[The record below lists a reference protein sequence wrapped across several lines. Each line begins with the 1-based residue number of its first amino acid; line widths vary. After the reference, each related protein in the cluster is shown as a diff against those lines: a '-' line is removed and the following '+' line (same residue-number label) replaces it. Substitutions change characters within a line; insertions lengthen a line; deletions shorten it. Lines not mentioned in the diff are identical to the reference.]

1 MNPSTTTALSLPRR
15 RGWGWAASTA
25 EQLTG
30 LAALQALYA
39 ALPANLEPG
48 AFLRTALQ
56 RLNVQAQ
63 LASGRLDAV
72 PATGPLVL
80 VCNHPYGA
88 ADGLVLADLLLA
100 RRPDLLLLANHLLRR
115 LPQLAP
121 LILPVDVFH
130 RGASLGGVRAALRH
144 LEHGGALLLF
154 PAGEVSRLDWRAR
167 RVTDRPWAESAALL
181 ARRSGAAVVP
191 LCIEGQARWP
201 SLLAGA
207 VHPRLRTLCLAR
219 DLLQQRHS
227 IVRVHLGE
235 AVPAAELARL
245 TPASQTAYLRL
256 LSESLAQRPASA
268 ASPASTS
275 VPVAEAEPVE
285 RMEQELAALPSEYLL
300 VRQADFTVALA
311 EAAQIPVTL
320 REIGRLREL
329 SFRAVE
335 EGTGTA
341 CDLDAFDADYQ
352 HLYVWHHPTRQLV
365 GAYRLGLTQMLAARR
380 GVAAL
385 YTRTLFRYD
394 HALLQHLGPSIELG
408 RSFVVPAWQ
417 RNFRALRLL
426 WSGIAAVLDARP
438 EIRCLFGPVSISASY
453 SPLAR
458 ALMETALSTHHSD
471 AVLQRLVSP
480 RTPSRDRASRRD
492 TRPLIA
498 ALSDPALLSRVVSRL
513 DRGSGLPV
521 LLRHYLDLKGRFAG
535 FNVDADFGDT
545 LDGLVF
551 VRVADIPAPV
561 RAKFSLARTG
571 TDEPVVAAVTQ
582 TGAGAR

>member
-1 MNPSTTTALSLPRR
+1 MNSHAPNILSLPRP

-25 EQLTG
+25 ERLTG
-30 LAALQALYA
+30 LAALQPLYA
-39 ALPANLEPG
+39 ELPENLAPA
-48 AFLRTALQ
+48 AFVRAALQ
-56 RLNVQAQ
+56 RLNVQVH
-63 LASGRLDAV
+63 LASGPLDAV
-72 PATGPLVL
+72 PATGPVVL

-121 LILPVDVFH
+121 LIAPVDVF
-130 RGASLGGVRAALRH
+130 RSGASLGGVRAALRH
-144 LEHGGALLLF
+144 LEDGGALLLF
-154 PAGEVSRLDWRAR
+154 PAGEVSRLDWRER
-167 RVTDRPWAESAALL
+167 RVTDRPWADSAALL
-181 ARRSGAAVVP
+181 ARRTGAAVVP
-191 LCIEGQARWP
+191 LHIEGQARWP
-201 SLLAGA
+201 SLFAGA

-219 DLLQQRHS
+219 DLLQQRNS
-227 IVRVHLGE
+227 TVRVHLGE
-235 AVPAAELARL
+235 AIPAAELARL
-245 TPASQTAYLRL
+245 APPSQTAYLRL
-256 LSESLAQRPASA
+256 LSESLVQRPASA
-268 ASPASTS
+268 ASIASTP
-275 VPVAEAEPVE
+275 VPVADAEPAE
-285 RMEQELAALPSEYLL
+285 LLEQELAALPSECLL
-300 VRQADFTVALA
+300 VRQTDFTVALA
-311 EAAQIPVTL
+311 KAASIPATL

-329 SFRAVE
+329 SFRAVQ

-341 CDLDAFDADYQ
+341 RDLDPFDADYQ

-365 GAYRLGLTQMLAARR
+365 GAYRLGFTQTLSALR
-380 GVAAL
+380 GVEAL

-394 HALLQHLGPSIELG
+394 PALLQHLGPSIELG

-458 ALMETALSTHHSD
+458 ALMETALNVHHGD
-471 AVLQRLVSP
+471 PRLQALVSP
-480 RTPSRDRASRRD
+480 RTPSRDRSARRD

-498 ALSDPALLSRVVSRL
+498 ALSDPALLSRVVARL

-551 VRVADIPAPV
+551 VRVADIPAAV
-561 RAKFSLARTG
+561 RAKFSLASTPR
-571 TDEPVVAAVTQ
+571 
-582 TGAGAR
+582 